1 MLFAKSVN
9 QVLNKARDTAGTRAQ
24 KSLKETNKN
33 NVKNMGDDRTLDY
46 FTKTKDERRK
56 RAAAQ
61 TAVSTYSCNV

>member
-56 RAAAQ
+56 RAADSSQ
-61 TAVSTYSCNV
+61 HVQL

>member
-24 KSLKETNKN
+24 KSLKETN

-46 FTKTKDERRK
+46 FTKTKEKKRSRRQQSA
-56 RAAAQ
+56 RQ
-61 TAVSTYSCNV
+61 L